1 MTRERASGSTPIKK
15 MQEIAMLRTLILTSA
30 LLVSAPALA
39 QQAAQPPMQPNTASP
54 QAMPQSTAPAQPS
67 TTQPATSAS
76 AIASIVDS
84 EFAAYDTNKDGV
96 LDQSEFSRWMVAL
109 KDQEM
114 KTTGATLPAE
124 KLTAWVSGAFTS
136 ADKDKS
142 VTVSKPELISYLS
155 GGAA

>member
-1 MTRERASGSTPIKK
+1 MRDEEVFAPVPMKK
-15 MQEIAMLRTLILTSA
+15 MQEIAMLRTLWLTSA

-39 QQAAQPPMQPNTASP
+39 QQADQAPMQPQTASP
-54 QAMPQSTAPAQPS
+54 VAPSQPAPAQPS
-67 TTQPATSAS
+67 TAQPATTAS

-114 KTTGATLPAE
+114 KSTGATLPAD
-124 KLTAWVSGAFTS
+124 KLTVWVSGAFTS

>member
-1 MTRERASGSTPIKK
+1 
-15 MQEIAMLRTLILTSA
+15 MLRTLLITSA
-30 LLVSAPALA
+30 LFVSAPVLA
-39 QQAAQPPMQPNTASP
+39 QQSEQAPMQPQAASP
-54 QAMPQSTAPAQPS
+54 MGAPQPAAPAQPS
-67 TTQPATSAS
+67 AAQPATTSS